1 MPSIPSSDD
10 FRAMIVNAPEGII
23 VYNAQ
28 TFMYLNPFA
37 AERLGADATS
47 LLGQPIMD
55 FVHPDSKGF
64 VVERLRRL
72 AQTGTAGP
80 AMDVRFVSRSG
91 VVIPSEIV
99 SVPMTFDGQPAILGL
114 IRDISKRVD
123 AEQALRESKE
133 LFASAFQNSPL
144 GMAFVSLDGRWL
156 RTNKSLCE
164 LVGYTE
170 EELLK
175 SDFQS
180 VTHPEDLAEDKL
192 LLARL
197 ISGEIP
203 SYTRV
208 KRYYRKDS
216 RMIWVS
222 VAVTSIHD
230 DSGRPIYFI
239 CQAQDITSQR
249 LLEQR
254 SLQAERLGG
263 IAETTVA
270 VAHEMNNV
278 LTALTMNAELLAHG
292 AAPEE
297 IPALAAEVLSAS
309 NRIAAI
315 VKRLRSVVDVKS
327 VVDLKSVDYLGDK
340 KMLDLSSDPPKAQ
353 TKG

>member
-1 MPSIPSSDD
+1 MVES
-10 FRAMIVNAPEGII
+10 APEAII
-23 VYNAQ
+23 VYN
-28 TFMYLNPFA
+28 FENFLYVNPFA
-37 AERLGADATS
+37 AERLDGDAAS
-47 LLGQPIMD
+47 LVGQPIMD
-55 FVHPDSKGF
+55 FVHHDSRAL
-64 VVERLRRL
+64 VVERLRQL
-72 AQTGTAGP
+72 ARTGTAGP

-91 VVIPSEIV
+91 AVIPAEIV
-99 SVPMTFDGQPAILGL
+99 NVAITFDGRPAILGL
-114 IRDISKRVD
+114 IRDISKRSE
-123 AEQALRESKE
+123 AERALRESEE
-133 LFASAFQNSPL
+133 LFATAFQYSPL

-164 LVGYTE
+164 LLGYTE
-170 EELLK
+170 EELRN

-180 VTHPEDLAEDKL
+180 VSHPEDLAEDMAQ
-192 LLARL
+192 LARL
-197 ISGEIP
+197 ISGEIT

-249 LLEQR
+249 QHEQR

-278 LTALTMNAELLAHG
+278 LTSLTMNAELLVHDAS
-292 AAPEE
+292 PEE
-297 IPALAAEVLSAS
+297 IPALSAEVLLAS

-315 VKRLRSVVDVKS
+315 VKRLRDA
-327 VVDLKSVDYLGDK
+327 VDLKSVDYLGDK
-340 KMLDLSSDPPKAQ
+340 KMLDLSSGPPKAP
-353 TKG
+353 TTG